1 MIMVMLG
8 LRGQVVIKKLTGVY
22 LLSIHAIPVNNVS
35 FPGLE
40 NFVGEMTPSMKNGAL
55 KSPTN
60 SVTCVPMIQIVNRRA
75 HSLTVDVSQEK
86 GNTSL
91 KKTLEMD
98 IRESTHYVIMR
109 LQTKVIGQVVGI
121 TAHLTLTIRWLHV
134 TTVRISHPI
143 WTIWN

>member
-40 NFVGEMTPSMKNGAL
+40 KCVGEMTPSMKNGAL

-86 GNTSL
+86 GNGSGT
-91 KKTLEMD
+91 TLDMD

-109 LQTKVIGQVVGI
+109 LQTKDIRQVVGI